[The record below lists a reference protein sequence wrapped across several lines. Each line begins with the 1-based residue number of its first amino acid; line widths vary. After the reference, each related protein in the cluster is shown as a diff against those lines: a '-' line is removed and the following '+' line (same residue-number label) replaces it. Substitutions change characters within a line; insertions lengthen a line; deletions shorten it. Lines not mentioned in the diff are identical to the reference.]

1 MKELPDDLLLSAYM
15 RAVELQLEEDFL
27 TILRDEL
34 RDRNIDVQYL
44 FNAAAS
50 DDY

>member
-1 MKELPDDLLLSAYM
+1 MKELPDDLLLSAYL

-34 RDRNIDVQYL
+34 KERNIDVQCI

-50 DDY
+50 DDC